1 MGLRAKVNRLEKAMR
16 GKLEHIELADGSRHY
31 FDPHEAFSIT
41 FGFFNDCLMAEYEG
55 EPYPEATDLLKAVA
69 GAKERGEALRR
80 VMGGGSHLPLDREA
94 LIERG
99 ELVARS
105 LRAGREADGPSLGY
119 GDLSEP

>member
-1 MGLRAKVNRLEKAMR
+1 MGLRAKVARLEKAMR

-31 FDPHEAFSIT
+31 FDAHEAFSIT
-41 FGFFNDCLMAEYEG
+41 FGFFSDCLMAECEG
-55 EPYPEATDLLKAVA
+55 EPYPEAPDLLKAVA
-69 GAKERGEALRR
+69 GAKDRREALRR

-105 LRAGREADGPSLGY
+105 LRAGGEAEGPV